1 MTLADRIRFLL
12 VTGGGLGLAPI
23 APGTFGSLGG
33 VALGVGLH
41 AVLPE
46 PWLGVGLL
54 ACALVL
60 LGVGCAMTEFT
71 ERVFKKKD
79 PGPFVLDEVVGYLLG
94 LAVFVL
100 AFGLVREG
108 EAMGAAA
115 YIWCFFLF
123 RFFDI
128 TKLAPARQLE
138 RLPGAVGIMLDDV
151 AAGVYTGVVM
161 LVLAYVKLL

>member
-1 MTLADRIRFLL
+1 MFADRIRFLL
-12 VTGGGLGLAPI
+12 VTSGGLGLAPV
-23 APGTFGSLGG
+23 ASGTFGSLGG
-33 VALGVGLH
+33 VVIGVVLH
-41 AVLPE
+41 AVLPGS
-46 PWLGVGLL
+46 WLGLGLL
-54 ACALVL
+54 TCSLAL

-100 AFGLVREG
+100 ACGVPSPS
-108 EAMGAAA
+108 A

-138 RLPGAVGIMLDDV
+138 RLPGAAGIMLDDV
-151 AAGVYTGVVM
+151 AAGAYTGVVM
-161 LVLAYVKLL
+161 LVLAYVELL